1 MTNHAQGGYLAT
13 QHLIELGHRR
23 IACIAGNSEVS
34 PSAERLTGYRRALED
49 NNLTYDERL
58 VVKGDFQYESGYE
71 ATKHLLALEAPPSA
85 FFACNDLM
93 AVGCIS
99 AARELGLR
107 VPQDISVVGF
117 DNVRLASFT
126 NPPLTTVAQ
135 PIFEIGALATK
146 MLLERML
153 DLDAPPRFKRLD
165 TVLHIRRSTAARAD
179 R

>member
-1 MTNHAQGGYLAT
+1 
-13 QHLIELGHRR
+13 
-23 IACIAGNSEVS
+23 
-34 PSAERLTGYRRALED
+34 LTGYRRSLED
-49 NNLTYDERL
+49 NNLTYDECL

-71 ATKHLLALEAPPSA
+71 ATTHLLALEAPPSA